1 MSVKL
6 LPEVRPALRGW
17 LHAVTFPVALV
28 AGLVLVVLASSQRAR
43 VAVAVYTF
51 TAALLFGVSALYHRG
66 SWSDTSRLTLRRIDH
81 ANIFLIIAGTY
92 TPLCVLLVRG
102 PARPAILIVV
112 WLGALTGVLLSV
124 AWPHAPR
131 WLIVPVYVALG
142 WVALFVLP
150 QLLHHG
156 GVALVVLTI
165 GGGALYTAGGLVY
178 GLRRP
183 NLVPGTFG
191 FHELFHAF
199 TVLAFA
205 AQYAAVAVAVART

>member
-1 MSVKL
+1 MSVNL

-28 AGLVLVVLASSQRAR
+28 AGLVLMVLADSQRAR

-51 TAALLFGVSALYHRG
+51 TAVLLFGVSALYHRG
-66 SWSDTSRLTLRRIDH
+66 SWSDGARLTLRRIDH

-102 PARPAILIVV
+102 ASRPAILIIV

-142 WVALFVLP
+142 WVAVFVLP

-156 GVALVVLTI
+156 GVAVVVLTI

-205 AQYAAVAVAVART
+205 AQYAAVAVAVAHS